1 MFGKFLEIKNLI
13 ADTFTSTHGSVEF
26 ELDKN
31 DYGFITCETALI
43 EQIARRVAMKINGI
57 HNARVTVDKTARN
70 LPLKVRF
77 VLVLKQDFS
86 ANDVSARLS
95 DDLKS
100 YLKEKCG
107 IVGVTID
114 VKINDVERVERKRRV
129 K

>member
-13 ADTFTSTHGSVEF
+13 ADTFTGAHGSVEF

-43 EQIARRVAMKINGI
+43 EQFAKRIAMKNKGVYK
-57 HNARVTVDKTARN
+57 ATATVDKPARN

-77 VLVLKQDFS
+77 VLVLKQDYS
-86 ANDVSARLS
+86 ANDVSAQLGDELR
-95 DDLKS
+95 KF
-100 YLKEKCG
+100 LKEKCG

-114 VKINDVERVERKRRV
+114 VKVNDVERVERKRRV

>member
-57 HNARVTVDKTARN
+57 HNAKATVDKPAKN

-114 VKINDVERVERKRRV
+114 IKISDVERVERKRRV